1 MRRIQLL
8 AAGALVMGC
17 GGSDTDI
24 LDPED
29 GGPTVTVTNN
39 QFNPTPITVPV
50 NGTVT
55 WQWSSGGVTHNVT
68 FEDGPTSGDRSSG
81 TYPRTFQAGG
91 SYPYVCT
98 IHVNEGM
105 AGVVNVTA
113 GGSGSGGGGGGGG
126 DGGGGGGG
134 GYP

>member
-1 MRRIQLL
+1 MRSMQLL
-8 AAGALVMGC
+8 LAGAFVIGC
-17 GGSDTDI
+17 GSDSPTDTQ
-24 LDPED
+24 DPAD
-29 GGPTVTVTNN
+29 GAPTVAVTNN

-68 FEDGPTSGDRSSG
+68 FQDGPTSGDRSSG

-98 IHVNEGM
+98 IHVGEGM

-113 GGSGSGGGGGGGG
+113 GGSGSGGEGG
-126 DGGGGGGG
+126 GGGGGGG